1 MNRTEFIIDCWN
13 YYLHLEKDFIKL
25 TRYIAIH
32 KDNYKTFSDEVH
44 KQLLSVAM
52 EFENLNKKISKE
64 LQVTLPEKCSINDFT
79 NWLFKDE
86 NLSKNIVINVLYSK
100 ENIELTPFK
109 KERYKYRNKD
119 GKEIEKEQM
128 PWWRAYN
135 AIKHD
140 RYTSYSEVN
149 FEHLLNALAALNY
162 CEMYLV
168 KEIGDKTD
176 EIDVPNEY
184 SELFEIENWI
194 TKDSVIKKGMSFARI
209 EEIDEMFKR

>member
-1 MNRTEFIIDCWN
+1 MNRTEFIVDCWS
-13 YYLHLEKDFIKL
+13 YYLHLEEDFIKL
-25 TRYIAIH
+25 TRYITIH
-32 KDNYKTFSDEVH
+32 KDNYKTFSDEIH

-64 LQVTLPEKCSINDFT
+64 LQETLPEKCNISHFT

-86 NLSKNIVINVLYSK
+86 NLWKNIVVKVLYSK
-100 ENIELTPFK
+100 ENIELKPFK
-109 KERYKYRNKD
+109 KEKFKDKD
-119 GKEIEKEQM
+119 GKERELM

-140 RYTSYSEVN
+140 RYSSYSEVN

-168 KEIGDKTD
+168 REIRKKTN
-176 EIDVPNEY
+176 ETDVPNEY
-184 SELFEIENWI
+184 SELFEI
-194 TKDSVIKKGMSFARI
+194 KDWVTRDRVLKKGDRYARND
-209 EEIDEMFKR
+209 EITDMF